1 MSINFIK
8 VLANAKQTILTEI
21 TKKSIE
27 AASEIIKTNP
37 TYKKRLAIKDKIEKL
52 KEQIKQLESERD
64 NIGTRINTEDAFTQK
79 IQNISGVS
87 EAWRLVTGSYYI
99 SSMPQE
105 IVNAIAAQADRKEFT
120 NPTAFKDI
128 CGRFD
133 RMMSMATGSKEQR
146 AILLQ
151 FYRLD
156 WKGLGIDV
164 PADMDISNIDIK
176 DGRIIADTR
185 LLAAPKKSKK

>member
-21 TKKSIE
+21 INKRNQALVKLVENNSVMKQQEAYKAKIQKLEDQTDVLKKERDTIG
-27 AASEIIKTNP
+27 
-37 TYKKRLAIKDKIEKL
+37 TYQTEENQKITRTLDNSVPHSLLGMWVTSLPNEVVEDIKDAMV
-52 KEQIKQLESERD
+52 S
-64 NIGTRINTEDAFTQK
+64 NPAFS
-79 IQNISGVS
+79 NV
-87 EAWRLVTGSYYI
+87 
-99 SSMPQE
+99 
-105 IVNAIAAQADRKEFT
+105 D
-120 NPTAFKDI
+120 AFKDF

-151 FYRLD
+151 FYTLD